1 MDFEQKF
8 IDKAMEAREKRL
20 QSEANNSSNL
30 QHSTTVDADKDII
43 GDIYDS
49 DNVPDEE
56 KWWVRARLSSFV
68 EFMCM
73 GECILEIFSV
83 D

>member
-56 KWWVRARLSSFV
+56 KW
-68 EFMCM
+68 
-73 GECILEIFSV
+73 
-83 D
+83 

>member
-20 QSEANNSSNL
+20 QSEAKNSSTL
-30 QHSTTVDADKDII
+30 QHGITVDADKDII

-56 KWWVRARLSSFV
+56 IW
-68 EFMCM
+68 
-73 GECILEIFSV
+73 
-83 D
+83 

>member
-20 QSEANNSSNL
+20 QSEAKSSSTL

-56 KWWVRARLSSFV
+56 KW
-68 EFMCM
+68 
-73 GECILEIFSV
+73 
-83 D
+83 